1 MIEIT
6 IMTVDKYEDLRIWK
20 ESRDLNLE
28 IYLLAKESELGK
40 DFGLWNQLNRSLGS
54 VMDNIAE
61 GFERDGNAE
70 FIQAL
75 SVAKASLGEA
85 KSQLHRASDRNY
97 FTINMFDYQTK
108 TDKLANGIGSLINYL
123 KSSDLKGR
131 KFKGRKPKK

>member
-75 SVAKASLGEA
+75 SVAKKQSRSCTGHLIAIILRSTCL
-85 KSQLHRASDRNY
+85 
-97 FTINMFDYQTK
+97 TI
-108 TDKLANGIGSLINYL
+108 
-123 KSSDLKGR
+123 
-131 KFKGRKPKK
+131 KPKRIN